1 MKGDDR
7 PSGNVSSQRKRGRKP
22 KRDIRTFHCLVA
34 EVEAEVAK
42 LMKENPKRKRK
53 LVERAVAN
61 CLRHRNETEPCSWW
75 WKDKMPLNLKSA
87 RQLYYDAKEALKT
100 YELKHGIPYEP
111 PPPLSKLGE
120 QFGIKQPA
128 QIEPAQEVEQ
138 MIERVLSHKRWL
150 YEQEETMQ
158 ATEFVTMARDF
169 RRVEL
174 QVIAGLKRVANDM
187 RTKWAKY
194 APKHPPE
201 KVKQYVLASFEA
213 QIADFEV
220 SVGKFGAVRRNFPT
234 QK

>member
-7 PSGNVSSQRKRGRKP
+7 SSGNVSSQRKRGRKP

-61 CLRHRNETEPCSWW
+61 CLRHGNETEPCSWW
-75 WKDKMPLNLKSA
+75 WKDKMPLDLKSA

-100 YELKHGIPYEP
+100 YELKHGTPYEP

-120 QFGIKQPA
+120 QFGIKQ
-128 QIEPAQEVEQ
+128 EPAQTVEQ
-138 MIERVLSHKRWL
+138 MIARVLSHKRWL

-158 ATEFVTMARDF
+158 ATEFVTMARDY
-169 RRVEL
+169 RRGEL

-187 RTKWAKY
+187 HTKLAKY

-201 KVKQYVLASFEA
+201 MVKQVRYVLAPFEA
-213 QIADFEV
+213 WIL
-220 SVGKFGAVRRNFPT
+220 KFR
-234 QK
+234 